1 MSVYVESSIEA
12 RDDLPAL
19 STHALELIVQLD
31 NKAVQ
36 LSAELDASVAALRG
50 RTSVS
55 KTKRKELEALHAVTE
70 MLSERKAQVAVRNYD
85 LLNQNIIMVD
95 LEIKMLEKAMRTNG
109 DSRLL
114 QVIGPS
120 VPPPQPAAAVQ
131 QGGRRGRRPEQY
143 DDDQVGPGSDFVVDP
158 NEPVYCTCRQ
168 IAFGDMIA
176 CDNEECAI
184 EWFHYA
190 CVNITHPRSVWLC
203 SDCTRKRRLQ
213 AMAMR

>member
-12 RDDLPAL
+12 REDLPAL
-19 STHALELIVQLD
+19 STRALELIVQLD
-31 NKAVQ
+31 NKAVE
-36 LSAELDASVAALRG
+36 LSAELDTSVATLRG
-50 RTSVS
+50 RPSVS
-55 KTKRKELEALHAVTE
+55 KTKRKELEALHTVTE
-70 MLSERKAQVAVRNYD
+70 MLSERKAQVAVRSYD

-95 LEIKMLEKAMRTNG
+95 QEIKMLEKAMRMNG
-109 DSRLL
+109 DERLL

-131 QGGRRGRRPEQY
+131 QGGRRSRRAEY
-143 DDDQVGPGSDFVVDP
+143 DDDQYGPAGDFIVDP

-190 CVNITHPRSVWLC
+190 CVNITQARSVWLC
-203 SDCTRKRRLQ
+203 PDCTRKRKQ